1 MAIRFYDD
9 FDPAIL
15 AIFYCALDRETLRY
29 FVSGISKPD
38 SLNAATEEK
47 NCSGHDERA
56 ALFDRDQVT
65 DDGANEQCWG
75 QENCDC
81 QSDHHCIAGLGLVF
95 RSLAIVA
102 GK

>member
-9 FDPAIL
+9 FDPTIL
-15 AIFYCALDRETLRY
+15 AIFYCALDRETFSY
-29 FVSGISKPD
+29 FVGGISKPD
-38 SLNAATEEK
+38 SLNAATEEQ
-47 NCSGHDERA
+47 NCSDHVEKP

-81 QSDHHCIAGLGLVF
+81 QSDHHCIAGLGFVF
-95 RSLAIVA
+95 QSLAIVV